1 MEAHMYP
8 ANFRYTRE
16 HEWVAVEGRL
26 ATVGITE
33 HAQKELGDIVFVELP
48 KVGDAVEAGKTCGT
62 VESVKAVSDI
72 YSPVSG
78 KVAEVNTALGDSPEW
93 INQDPHGKAWMI
105 KVNLAS
111 SAPDDLMSAEQYEQY
126 VREESPE

>member
-1 MEAHMYP
+1 
-8 ANFRYTRE
+8 
-16 HEWVAVEGRL
+16 
-26 ATVGITE
+26 
-33 HAQKELGDIVFVELP
+33 
-48 KVGDAVEAGKTCGT
+48 VEAGKTCGT

>member
-1 MEAHMYP
+1 MYP

-16 HEWVAVEGRL
+16 HEWVSLDGEM

-48 KVGDAVEAGKTCGT
+48 KVGDTVDAGKPCGT

-78 KVAEVNTALGDSPEW
+78 EVSEVNTALTDTPEW
-93 INQDPHGKAWMI
+93 INQEPHGKAWMI
-105 KVNLAS
+105 KVKLS
-111 SAPDDLMSAEQYEQY
+111 SRMPPGQLMTAEQYEQY
-126 VREESPE
+126 VREEAHG